1 MSDTLLIAAMGT
13 IIVAVFGVVWGLM
26 RGEITE
32 LKAKSVAFEAQ
43 MVSLHTSNA
52 RAEERDKAFADTMDR
67 LGRSLD
73 RFDTK
78 VDGAGRATL
87 DVTGYR
93 VDDMSKSG
101 TWRIHQR
108 FYRTGGALN
117 LIGAATTEYAD
128 VDGAWGFTAPTL
140 AVSGYNL
147 RAAIT
152 SHATI
157 ATVWAA
163 TVVAIE
169 AAP

>member
-78 VDGAGRATL
+78 VDELSRIVGVA
-87 DVTGYR
+87 YR
-93 VDDMSKSG
+93 KVSPSP
-101 TWRIHQR
+101 RS
-108 FYRTGGALN
+108 Y
-117 LIGAATTEYAD
+117 IGAPIKRE
-128 VDGAWGFTAPTL
+128 
-140 AVSGYNL
+140 
-147 RAAIT
+147 
-152 SHATI
+152 
-157 ATVWAA
+157 
-163 TVVAIE
+163 E
-169 AAP
+169 EK

>member
-78 VDGAGRATL
+78 VDELSRSGGVA
-87 DVTGYR
+87 YR
-93 VDDMSKSG
+93 KVSPSP
-101 TWRIHQR
+101 RS
-108 FYRTGGALN
+108 Y
-117 LIGAATTEYAD
+117 IGAPIKRE
-128 VDGAWGFTAPTL
+128 
-140 AVSGYNL
+140 
-147 RAAIT
+147 
-152 SHATI
+152 
-157 ATVWAA
+157 
-163 TVVAIE
+163 E
-169 AAP
+169 EK